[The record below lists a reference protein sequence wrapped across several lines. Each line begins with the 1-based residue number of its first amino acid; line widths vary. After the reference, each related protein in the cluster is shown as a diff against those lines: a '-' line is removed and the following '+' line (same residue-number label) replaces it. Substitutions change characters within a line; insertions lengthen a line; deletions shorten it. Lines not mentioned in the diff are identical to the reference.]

1 MITDLEGCLKENGL
15 SESCLSLFQD
25 FTNEAME
32 DECTQSKLDQEGG
45 LLYAEKLMKKCDT
58 PVKKLLNFEPPGKD
72 CFHFTGLLQ
81 LKCFARTK
89 PNSNIN

>member
-15 SESCLSLFQD
+15 SESCLSLFSD
-25 FTNEAME
+25 FTNESMQ
-32 DECTQSKLDQEGG
+32 DECTQSKLQKEGG
-45 LLYAEKLMKKCDT
+45 LLYAEKMMKKCDAS
-58 PVKKLLNFEPPGKD
+58 VKNLLYFESPRND

-89 PNSNIN
+89 PNDNIN